1 MPARYRGTPLSARRP
16 RRRVWRVLF
25 WLLVVF
31 ALPPLAWLVWN
42 RIDEAPNADA
52 LRWGAPIQRVV
63 ADADNAWLYFLGIGA
78 AADDEPIAFA
88 RRRVDAYLAQA
99 KADPDAAPAES
110 PDATASE
117 PLPYVGT
124 VAGADEP
131 VTLCTVRD
139 ADCLAWAAQHRAE
152 LESLATSNALQLRR
166 YAAVLD
172 MTQWQEAPLLSMD
185 YPIPTMTVA
194 TLELNLLALAAGDNE
209 RLPALVAEIA
219 RRSALWRRVAE
230 QSEWLV
236 SKIIAFAFAANGQR
250 VAVAIYA
257 RATPAQR
264 ARMDADIDAVL
275 AAPSAAETSLDVLAS
290 EHFRTTS
297 ASLRREIPG
306 VWRTLRNCFSGR
318 PKNGSCSKDLAFS
331 ATFLPQAT
339 INIVARLDTAMNDY
353 VAAMPADEA
362 AAAQR
367 YAELV
372 ERENPLRDTHSML
385 AMLAHNTSGK
395 VLAFIAIPKAHW
407 RKRLNDYEML
417 RRALLIR
424 VEAIRANVATADMAA
439 FLAAQPPERRHPY
452 PDKAFRWDADQQAIV
467 GTAATPD
474 TFKQDEL
481 VVPWNTAA
489 ATEADRAAPSR
500 TR

>member
-1 MPARYRGTPLSARRP
+1 MPVRYRGTPLPSRRP
-16 RRRVWRVLF
+16 RRGPVWRVLF
-25 WLLVVF
+25 WLLVVL

-52 LRWGAPIQRVV
+52 LRWGAPVQRVV

-78 AADDEPIAFA
+78 AADDDPIAFG

-99 KADPDAAPAES
+99 KADPDATPAAP
-110 PDATASE
+110 PVSE
-117 PLPYVGT
+117 PLPYVAT
-124 VAGADEP
+124 VAGSDGP
-131 VTLCTVRD
+131 VTLCSLRD
-139 ADCLAWAAQHRAE
+139 ADCIAWAAQHRAV
-152 LESLATSNALQLRR
+152 LDQLAAANAVQLRR
-166 YAAVLD
+166 YAAALD
-172 MTQWQEAPLLSMD
+172 MTQWQEAPLVSMD
-185 YPIPTMTVA
+185 YPITTMTVA
-194 TLELNLLALAAGDNE
+194 TLELNLLALAAGDSE
-209 RLPALVAEIA
+209 KRPALVAEIA
-219 RRSALWRRVAE
+219 RRGVLWRRVAE
-230 QSEWLV
+230 QSEWLI
-236 SKIIAFAFAANGQR
+236 SKILAFAFAANGQR
-250 VAVAIYA
+250 IAVEIYA

-264 ARMDADIDAVL
+264 AQMDADIDALL
-275 AAPSAAETSLDVLAS
+275 AAPGAAETSLEVLAS

-297 ASLRREIPG
+297 TGLQREMPG
-306 VWRTLRNCFSGR
+306 LWRSLRNCMRGT

-339 INIVARLDTAMNDY
+339 TNIVARLDTAMNNY

-372 ERENPLRDTHSML
+372 ERENPMRDTRSML
-385 AMLAHNTSGK
+385 AMFARNGSGK

-424 VEAIRANVATADMAA
+424 VESIRMNVAAADMAA
-439 FLAAQPPERRHPY
+439 FLAAQPPDRRHPY
-452 PDKAFRWDADQQAIV
+452 PDKAFRWDAEQRAIV

-474 TFKQDEL
+474 TFRQDEL
-481 VVPWNTAA
+481 VVPCNAA
-489 ATEADRAAPSR
+489 AAAAAASTTP